1 MGKGKVLITG
11 GAGFI
16 GSHTADLLIA
26 EGYEV
31 HILDNLTEQI
41 HDGCWPDYLDSR
53 IEKIKGDVSR
63 FEDLEKAL
71 EGIDYVFH
79 LAAYQ
84 DLLPNF
90 SKFFS
95 VNTVSTALL
104 YELIVN
110 RKFPI
115 KKVVFASSQ
124 FVYGEGH
131 YQCSEHGLFHS
142 GMRTIAHLDQGKWDV
157 LCPHCQKKASPALLT
172 EESFDPQNQYSIS
185 KYTQELIALTFG
197 KRYQIPTVGLRYSI
211 VQGARQSFR
220 NAYSGI
226 LRVFTLKMLKGEPP
240 PVFED
245 GLQFRDYVNVLD
257 VARANVLVLQKKEAN
272 WNVFNVGGGKAYTV
286 LDFVS
291 IVNQVLKTNI
301 QQQIT
306 HRYRVGDTR
315 HSISNIEKIRSLGW
329 SPTRTPKN
337 SVEAYVQWIQKQNL
351 KKDYVAEA
359 ENLMEKTGCIRKAVT
374 PK

>member
-1 MGKGKVLITG
+1 M
-11 GAGFI
+11 
-16 GSHTADLLIA
+16 
-26 EGYEV
+26 
-31 HILDNLTEQI
+31 
-41 HDGCWPDYLDSR
+41 
-53 IEKIKGDVSR
+53 
-63 FEDLEKAL
+63 
-71 EGIDYVFH
+71 
-79 LAAYQ
+79 
-84 DLLPNF
+84 
-90 SKFFS
+90 
-95 VNTVSTALL
+95 
-104 YELIVN
+104 
-110 RKFPI
+110 
-115 KKVVFASSQ
+115 
-124 FVYGEGH
+124 
-131 YQCSEHGLFHS
+131 
-142 GMRTIAHLDQGKWDV
+142 
-157 LCPHCQKKASPALLT
+157 
-172 EESFDPQNQYSIS
+172 
-185 KYTQELIALTFG
+185 
-197 KRYQIPTVGLRYSI
+197 
-211 VQGARQSFR
+211 QGARQSFR

-301 QQQIT
+301 QPQIT